1 MNPAQFTVDSR
12 LDGDTAVIYP
22 KGYLNNLAGESL
34 VTECGRYTGKGI
46 RKIVLNFGGTGLI
59 NSIGISLLLQIIED
73 LRTIEGTVC
82 FSNMSKF
89 QIDTLDMLGLLKHLR
104 IFPAENEALQYL
116 STSTA

>member
-22 KGYLNNLAGESL
+22 KGYLNNLTGESL
-34 VTECGRYTGKGI
+34 VIECGRYTDKGI

-73 LRTIEGTVC
+73 LRTVEGTVC
-82 FSNMSKF
+82 FSDMSKF
-89 QIDTLDMLGLLKHLR
+89 QIDTLDMLGLLKHLL
-104 IFPAENEALQYL
+104 IFPVESDALRYL
-116 STSTA
+116 GAGSV